1 MGHAQHLQS
10 PLAPPTLGHQLL
22 AWIHGETAVPRPCF
36 RPDVAAGPD
45 PQKSP
50 AAGFSGAQQQSTPLR
65 RRRAGQ
71 QAAKNDQQPLIS
83 DQGDWLLTGHTD
95 TLWALSRAVP
105 HRGFMIDTSAT
116 PADPAAAAETAIPGS
131 EPTPTSTAGD
141 QEAGG
146 IHFAERYSEILGKV
160 NHTLDQLDWDQMG
173 RIGKSIGIL
182 LVVII
187 AQVLI
192 KGVLDTINLL
202 PILPGLLELLGLVVV
217 GQWSWKNL
225 STGEKRSA
233 VVSRLQHLKQEYL
246 G

>member
-1 MGHAQHLQS
+1 
-10 PLAPPTLGHQLL
+10 
-22 AWIHGETAVPRPCF
+22 
-36 RPDVAAGPD
+36 
-45 PQKSP
+45 
-50 AAGFSGAQQQSTPLR
+50 
-65 RRRAGQ
+65 
-71 QAAKNDQQPLIS
+71 
-83 DQGDWLLTGHTD
+83 
-95 TLWALSRAVP
+95 
-105 HRGFMIDTSAT
+105 MIDTSAT
-116 PADPAAAAETAIPGS
+116 PADTDTAAETAMPDSIPSGTATSGAGES
-131 EPTPTSTAGD
+131 EAS
-141 QEAGG
+141 G
-146 IHFAERYSEILGKV
+146 IHFTERYSEILGKV

-173 RIGKSIGIL
+173 RIGKSIGIV

-202 PILPGLLELLGLVVV
+202 PIVPGLLELLGLVVV